1 MQLFGYHA
9 RSLAHL
15 RLTFRNRLTTAHL
28 RSMLPT
34 QVSPG
39 MKDKIRRT
47 LTSIFPIAADRQ
59 GECNNCG
66 ACCKLPRPCVFLGYR
81 ESGESYCRIYRIRPL
96 NCRKYPRTASELV
109 TADTSSDAVRG
120 YFRQYPRTAS
130 ELVTADTCGYTF
142 AGVQVRRGSYSPQPV
157 TSER

>member
-109 TADTSSDAVRG
+109 TADT
-120 YFRQYPRTAS
+120 
-130 ELVTADTCGYTF
+130 CGYTF
-142 AGVQVRRGSYSPQPV
+142 AGVQVRRGSYAPQPV